1 MYTNNFIFPLIIIS
15 LLYLLLAFAFLNF
28 EGVSPASILYQG
40 GDVTYTTPSTTNNNT
55 VFELRVDA
63 LSPRTASSNPV
74 NAHETLAYACTNHVG
89 MGGRLSFHT
98 AEEIVIDVVRILKLK
113 K

>member
-1 MYTNNFIFPLIIIS
+1 MYTNYLFILYYNFTV
-15 LLYLLLAFAFLNF
+15 FARCVRLFDF

-74 NAHETLAYACTNHVG
+74 NAQETLAYACTNHVG

-98 AEEIVIDVVRILKLK
+98 AEEIIIDVVRI
-113 K
+113 